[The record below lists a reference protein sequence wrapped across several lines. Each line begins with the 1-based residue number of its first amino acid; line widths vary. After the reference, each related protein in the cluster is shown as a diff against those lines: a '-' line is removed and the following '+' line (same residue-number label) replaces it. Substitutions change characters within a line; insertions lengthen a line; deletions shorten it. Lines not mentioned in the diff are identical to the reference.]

1 MQIGES
7 VLVTQYVLHKHHLL
21 EDSQVESV
29 LQVVNDVIALHA
41 TSVGTP
47 YLSLFARVK
56 NFQRNLLDEEF
67 YMKRNLIRLELMRG
81 TLFIVSIELA
91 PVVFHATRLSELQ
104 LLKMVQKWGIHIN
117 EYRET
122 A

>member
-67 YMKRNLIRLELMRG
+67 YMKRNLI
-81 TLFIVSIELA
+81 
-91 PVVFHATRLSELQ
+91 
-104 LLKMVQKWGIHIN
+104 
-117 EYRET
+117 
-122 A
+122 